1 MKKTRKKEEQSK
13 EWEKIIEHH
22 SLQDHLHTH
31 KSKQQISPGP
41 HQKKK
46 KKKEQYFKYKDPFL
60 NFKQKSQICKVR

>member
-46 KKKEQYFKYKDPFL
+46 KKRNSTSNIKTHSLISNK
-60 NFKQKSQICKVR
+60 KVKFVK

>member
-46 KKKEQYFKYKDPFL
+46 EQYFKYKDPFL
-60 NFKQKSQICKVR
+60 NFKQKSQI